1 MFIGAIED
9 GVAMNDVQTG
19 NVVHKE
25 ATKNPIERR
34 MVDGFS
40 AALQRSLP
48 PTATRVLEV
57 GCGEGRQLTAVGT
70 RYPNAGLIGLDLPNV
85 ELEEAWDGVPSHM
98 VQASALELPFAD
110 NTFDLVLAIEVLEH
124 LPNPKQA
131 LDEIARVASGDVVL
145 SVPWEP
151 VWRIGNLARGRYVG
165 ALGNT
170 PGHIQH
176 FTRRGFTKLVR
187 AALDVNLVLRPVPWT
202 MIRGR
207 ARS

>member
-1 MFIGAIED
+1 MS
-9 GVAMNDVQTG
+9 VPTG

-34 MVDGFS
+34 MVNGFA
-40 AALQRSLP
+40 AALQQALP
-48 PTATRVLEV
+48 ASASRVLEV
-57 GCGEGRQLTAVGT
+57 GCGEGRQLTAIGA
-70 RYPNAGLIGLDLPNV
+70 RYPAADLIGLDLPDV
-85 ELEEAWDGVPSHM
+85 DLEDAWGDVPSHM

-110 NTFDLVLAIEVLEH
+110 ATFDLVLAIEVLEH
-124 LPNPKQA
+124 LPDPAQA
-131 LDEIARVASGDVVL
+131 IREIARVANDVVVV

-151 VWRIGNLARGRYVG
+151 VWRLGNLARGRYIG

-176 FTRRGFTKLVR
+176 FSRRGLLALTR
-187 AALDVNLVLRPVPWT
+187 GALDVDLVLRPVPWT

-207 ARS
+207 ARP